1 MKKRIF
7 VLTVLLITLLSFAF
21 ADDMMM
27 KIAVV
32 PDNPPPSFD
41 IQLSINKGNGSTY
54 APGENLSVTFRT
66 NRDAYV
72 VLYDIQPNGQVSIIF
87 PNRYDQNNFVRAN
100 KTYYLPRQ
108 GYNFMIDNTLGTEYI
123 QAVASTKQFV
133 HYNQW
138 QSQFTNSVYPPV
150 SMNATK
156 YFENFSTKIAV
167 VPDPQILWTSA
178 IVSFNV
184 ASYQMN
190 GYLNCNS
197 YPSGAEVWVDG
208 RFTGRRTPCTLTLTP
223 GNHLVR
229 FVVSQYRESSQ
240 YVLINPGS
248 TKNLFLNIIN

>member
-7 VLTVLLITLLSFAF
+7 VLTVLMISLLCFAF

-32 PDNPPPSFD
+32 PDNPPASFE
-41 IQLSINKGNGSTY
+41 IQVTINKGNGGIYT
-54 APGENLSVTFRT
+54 PGENLSLTFRT

-100 KTYYLPRQ
+100 TTYYLPRQ
-108 GYNFMIDNTLGTEYI
+108 GYSFMIDNVSGTEYI

-138 QSQFTNSVYPPV
+138 QMAFNNSVYPPV
-150 SMNATK
+150 SMDATK
-156 YFENFSTKIAV
+156 YFDNFSTKIAV

-178 IVSFNV
+178 IVPLNV
-184 ASYQMN
+184 TPYPMN
-190 GYLNCNS
+190 GYLNCTS
-197 YPSGAEVWVDG
+197 YPSGAEVWVDVVY
-208 RFTGRRTPCTLTLTP
+208 TGSRTPCTLPLNP

-229 FVVSQYRESSQ
+229 YVISPYREKSQ
-240 YVLINPGS
+240 YVLINPGITTS
-248 TKNLFLNIIN
+248 LFMNLFN